1 MVIHQTGTAV
11 IQHVSSKFAE
21 TTKSNLEKLAIM
33 RILKQT
39 EMAVIRTVY

>member
-1 MVIHQTGTAV
+1 VT
-11 IQHVSSKFAE
+11 QHVSSKFAE
-21 TTKSNLEKLAIM
+21 TIKSNLEKLAIM